1 MTEPSFLSLEDILF
15 IHSQEIET
23 AGGEPSIR
31 DEDDIKACV
40 DAPKASF
47 GGEYLH
53 DLFGM
58 AASYIACLTMRHPF
72 VDGNK
77 RTALASALTF
87 LYLNGYE
94 VKESYDEELADLV
107 LNFVTKKISQEE
119 VADHLQSHTVQQSL
133 VIGYSGPPY

>member
-1 MTEPSFLSLEDILF
+1 MNDPSFLTLEDILY
-15 IHSQEIET
+15 IHTQEIQV

-31 DEDDIKACV
+31 DEDGIKACI

-58 AASYIACLTMRHPF
+58 AASYIACLTIRHPF

-87 LYLNGYE
+87 LDLNGYG
-94 VKESYDEELADLV
+94 VKESYEEELADLV
-107 LNFVTKKISQEE
+107 LDFVTKEISKEE
-119 VADHLQSHTVQQSL
+119 VAQHLGSHASL
-133 VIGYSGPPY
+133 RD

>member
-15 IHSQEIET
+15 IHQQEIHIS
-23 AGGEPSIR
+23 GGEPNIR
-31 DEDDIKACV
+31 DQEGIIACV

-53 DLFGM
+53 DLYGM

-87 LYLNGYE
+87 LYLNGYTIG
-94 VKESYDEELADLV
+94 ESYDEELAELV
-107 LNFVTKKISQEE
+107 LYFVTKKISKED
-119 VADHLQSHTVQQSL
+119 VAEHFRSKSVRR
-133 VIGYSGPPY
+133 

>member
-1 MTEPSFLSLEDILF
+1 MPDPAFLSLENILF
-15 IHSQEIET
+15 IHQREIET

-31 DEDDIKACV
+31 DEEGIKACV

-47 GGEYLH
+47 GGEFLH

-87 LYLNGYE
+87 LYLNGYSIE
-94 VKESYDEELADLV
+94 ESYDEELADLV
-107 LNFVTKKISQEE
+107 LDFVMKKKSKEN
-119 VADHLQSHTVQQSL
+119 VAEHFRSS
-133 VIGYSGPPY
+133 VIQR

>member
-1 MTEPSFLSLEDILF
+1 MPEPVFLSLEEILF
-15 IHSQEIET
+15 IHQQEIQA

-31 DEDDIKACV
+31 DQEGIKACV
-40 DAPKASF
+40 DAPKASY

-58 AASYIACLTMRHPF
+58 AASYITCITMRHPF

-87 LYLNGYE
+87 LYLNGYSVE
-94 VKESYDEELADLV
+94 ESHDEELAHLV
-107 LNFVTKKISQEE
+107 LNYVTKKISKED
-119 VADHLQSHTVQQSL
+119 VAEHLRFASARR
-133 VIGYSGPPY
+133 